1 MTLFQPEGYNFF
13 LSEPKILP
21 LADVFP
27 KLTTRKHVKNNSG
40 LYRKLN
46 YDLITTI
53 DSLALLIANDL
64 YFPVPVS
71 YALLCFRAF
80 RYNH

>member
-1 MTLFQPEGYNFF
+1 MTLFQPEGCNFS

-27 KLTTRKHVKNNSG
+27 KLTTRKLVKTNSG
-40 LYRKLN
+40 LYRRLH
-46 YDLITTI
+46 YDLITTM

-71 YALLCFRAF
+71 YALLCYRAF